1 MMASLASVRVLLVV
15 ILSGFCRAAF
25 AKEYGYSDVG
35 EFWGL
40 HSFCMHPRS
49 TDLTGRPGTWTSVA
63 DDFVSSSW
71 QNGDLRLTE
80 LQDDTD
86 DDDWAAIAGSGP
98 GRLEVYLEEL
108 SDLELEA
115 AGFGAEEEL
124 EGEEGTGELGG
135 VWGKVCGDSFTDSAA
150 DVACR
155 QLGFAEALYWYLI
168 SSSSSSSA
176 SSSVVHASAA
186 LPK

>member
-1 MMASLASVRVLLVV
+1 MMASLARVRVLLVV

-25 AKEYGYSDVG
+25 FREYGYSDVG
-35 EFWGL
+35 EFLGPAFIL
-40 HSFCMHPRS
+40 HASKIH
-49 TDLTGRPGTWTSVA
+49 LTGRHGTWTSVA

-86 DDDWAAIAGSGP
+86 DDDWAAIAGPGP